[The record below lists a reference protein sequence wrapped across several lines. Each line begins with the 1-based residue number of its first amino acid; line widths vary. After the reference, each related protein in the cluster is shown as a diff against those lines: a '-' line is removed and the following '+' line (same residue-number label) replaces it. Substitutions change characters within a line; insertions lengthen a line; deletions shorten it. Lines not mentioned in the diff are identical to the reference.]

1 MTGKTVAGC
10 AAVLLLG
17 NAILH
22 AQEIVEESGG
32 RLVWTNGLS
41 HAVYQV
47 EWASSLES
55 NDWTATWDSL
65 TGIQSDSEFI
75 SVAVPRFFRVSARQY
90 NEIVDRTECYRLY
103 SNALLNAKEA
113 RPDEVVHG
121 LWPVSTNTP
130 GTEWRLFTNW
140 VDHTTSLWVKVAALK
155 WTGNW
160 AWNNLLTNGPITMSG
175 GWCDE
180 LWVTLVPELRD
191 VCAAYQG
198 SDPLLR
204 MEKAL
209 GLPPRTGNYGVA
221 EFFVDPKYLFR
232 PAPDPDIQDTSAGLA
247 PDDTSPL
254 LSANSFQGRSTGYAA
269 WYADTYRSRGYA
281 ATNSLDNC
289 YPWTRLGYTYDYE
302 NAPNNPVGLSEY
314 VIPDPS
320 QSQYW
325 GEGLAIPIFVETRV
339 DAELY
344 GR

>member
-10 AAVLLLG
+10 VAVLFLG
-17 NAILH
+17 NSILH

-32 RLVWTNGLS
+32 HLVWTNGLS
-41 HAVYQV
+41 NAVYQV

-75 SVAVPRFFRVSARQY
+75 SVAIPRFFRVSARQY

-103 SNALLNAKEA
+103 SNALLNAKVA

-140 VDHTTSLWVKVAALK
+140 VDHTTGLWVKVAALK
-155 WTGNW
+155 YKGWV
-160 AWNNLLTNGPITMSG
+160 WNTLLTNGAVTLTNGFSS
-175 GWCDE
+175 E
-180 LWVTLVPELRD
+180 FWVTLCPQLRE
-191 VCAAYQG
+191 VCVDYKG
-198 SDPLLR
+198 PDPLLR

-209 GLPPRTGNYGVA
+209 GLPPRTGTYGVA

-247 PDDTSPL
+247 PDDTSPF
-254 LSANSFQGRSTGYAA
+254 LSANPFQGRSAGYAA
-269 WYADTYRSRGYA
+269 WYAATYETRGYD
-281 ATNSLDNC
+281 ATNNLDNC
-289 YPWTRLGYTYDYE
+289 WPWTRLGYTYDYE

-314 VIPDPS
+314 VIPDAS
-320 QSQYW
+320 QTNYW

-339 DAELY
+339 DAEWY